1 MMYFTLFVGVAIL
14 FTIVFLK
21 IMKGISKGGWIE
33 IFYLFILLG
42 IGMIMFL
49 MGTLVGPVVIVL
61 LYIIYLLFKSPI
73 SYFIYKRKHAYKKKE
88 FEKELNKLI
97 YMWNEDKTAFPLVI
111 QIARLYIDNNFFD
124 KGLNAI
130 KDHIDE
136 YEGVSKERLEFE
148 LNKLENIVNIRR
160 KKYPYKCKHCGYYS
174 QPSVRCIYC
183 GEKTN
188 YNIKDVVV
196 YKLQNK
202 YFALLLAIAVLIS
215 IPSFFPPGGFYIGV
229 LTLLIYVSIVLS
241 IIDWREI

>member
-1 MMYFTLFVGVAIL
+1 MVYFTLFIGVAIL
-14 FTIVFLK
+14 FTMVFLK
-21 IMKGISKGGWIE
+21 IMRGISKGGWIE

-42 IGMIMFL
+42 LGMIMFL
-49 MGTLVGPVVIVL
+49 MGIFGGPIVIVL

-73 SYFIYKRKHAYKKKE
+73 SYFFHKRKYVNKKKE

-97 YMWNEDKTAFPLVI
+97 YMWNEDKSAFPLVI

-124 KGLNAI
+124 KGLDAI

-136 YEGVSKERLEFE
+136 YEGVAKERLEFE
-148 LNKLENIVNIRR
+148 LNKLENIADIRK

-174 QPSVRCIYC
+174 EPSVKCMYC
-183 GEKTN
+183 GEKTD
-188 YNIKDVVV
+188 YNFRDVIM

-215 IPSFFPPGGFYIGV
+215 IPSFFPPGGFYIGF

-241 IIDWREI
+241 IIDWKEI